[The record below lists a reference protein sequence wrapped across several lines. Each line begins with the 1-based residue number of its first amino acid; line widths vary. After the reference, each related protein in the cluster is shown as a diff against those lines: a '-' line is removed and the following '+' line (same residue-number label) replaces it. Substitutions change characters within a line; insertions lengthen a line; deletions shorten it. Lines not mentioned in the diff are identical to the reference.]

1 MTDRRY
7 RLDHGAQRHGPVLV
21 AGSPLKLFRLTD
33 AGARLL
39 DRIEAGDEVADSRLV
54 ASLVDAGAVHPV
66 PTGDGIGRFGPGDVT
81 IVTPAFG
88 HVPNTASGTTGDTV
102 VVDDGSD
109 PPIPGA
115 TVRLDHN
122 YGPAAARNV
131 GLRHV
136 TTPLVAFVDAD
147 VHLTADWLE
156 ALLPHFDDER
166 VAMVAPRVRSTP
178 GPSALD
184 RYEREHSPLDLGPL
198 PGRVRAGSRISYV
211 PTAAVVC
218 RADAIRVVGGF
229 DESLRFGEDVDLVW
243 RLVEAGHRVRY
254 EPASVVAHDA
264 RPTWRAWFAQRVG
277 YGSSAAPLARRHPRA
292 LAPLRMSG
300 WSLGAWVSAL
310 FVHPVVGLALG
321 AGSAAALVRKLDDLP
336 PRAAFSLAWRGN
348 LAAGTQIA
356 QAVRRVWWPI
366 VALAGLR
373 SRRARIGLLL
383 AAVAARHPVRVAD
396 DVAYSIGV
404 WRGVVR
410 ERTGAPLVP
419 EISSWPGRRPP
430 KPPAGAR

>member
-1 MTDRRY
+1 M
-7 RLDHGAQRHGPVLV
+7 
-21 AGSPLKLFRLTD
+21 
-33 AGARLL
+33 
-39 DRIEAGDEVADSRLV
+39 
-54 ASLVDAGAVHPV
+54 
-66 PTGDGIGRFGPGDVT
+66 
-81 IVTPAFG
+81 
-88 HVPNTASGTTGDTV
+88 
-102 VVDDGSD
+102 
-109 PPIPGA
+109 
-115 TVRLDHN
+115 
-122 YGPAAARNV
+122 
-131 GLRHV
+131 

-147 VHLTADWLE
+147 VHLPADWLD

-178 GPSALD
+178 GSSALD
-184 RYEREHSPLDLGPL
+184 RYEREQSPLDLGPL
-198 PGRVRAGSRISYV
+198 PGRVQAGSRVSYV

-218 RADAIRVVGGF
+218 RADAIRAVGGF

-254 EPASVVAHDA
+254 EPASVVTHDA

-277 YGSSAAPLARRHPRA
+277 YGSSAAPLARRHAGA

-300 WSLGAWVSAL
+300 WSLGAWVSAV

-321 AGSAAALVRKLDDLP
+321 AGSAAALVRKLDDVP

-348 LAAGTQIA
+348 LAAGAQIA

-366 VALAGLR
+366 VALAALR
-373 SRRARIGLLL
+373 SRRARVGLLL

-410 ERTGAPLVP
+410 ERTGAPIVP
-419 EISSWPGRRPP
+419 DISSWPGRRQPT
-430 KPPAGAR
+430 PPAGAR